1 MTLTTL
7 REDMIRQCVLIT
19 LAVLVLVPLNAAA
32 QTKIITRCT
41 GIEGQGYY
49 VEGGLVPKQ
58 NAGWQKD
65 DISKGSYLVTKIG
78 EDYDIIY
85 VDAAD
90 RTVSTREDGG
100 QVLTVTDMPG
110 TIVPLVVYPRIST
123 ETWTLRLDDQGRGF
137 VMQTISRFNSP
148 IKIEKYSLMRA
159 TCSK

>member
-1 MTLTTL
+1 
-7 REDMIRQCVLIT
+7 MIRESVVIALVLI
-19 LAVLVLVPLNAAA
+19 VLVPFDAAA

-41 GIEGQGYY
+41 GIEGHAYFI
-49 VEGGLVPKQ
+49 ESDLVSKKD
-58 NAGWQKD
+58 AGWQKD
-65 DISKGSYLVTKIG
+65 GISKGSYLVTKVG

-110 TIVPLVVYPRIST
+110 TIVLLVVYPRRSA

-137 VMQTISRFNSP
+137 VMQTISRFNGP
-148 IKIEKYSLMRA
+148 LGIEKYSLMRA

>member
-1 MTLTTL
+1 
-7 REDMIRQCVLIT
+7 
-19 LAVLVLVPLNAAA
+19 
-32 QTKIITRCT
+32 
-41 GIEGQGYY
+41 
-49 VEGGLVPKQ
+49 
-58 NAGWQKD
+58 
-65 DISKGSYLVTKIG
+65 
-78 EDYDIIY
+78 

-110 TIVPLVVYPRIST
+110 TIVLLVVYPRISA

-148 IKIEKYSLMRA
+148 IKIEKYTLMRA

>member
-1 MTLTTL
+1 
-7 REDMIRQCVLIT
+7 MIRQCVLIT
-19 LAVLVLVPLNAAA
+19 FAVLVPVTAAA

-58 NAGWQKD
+58 KAGWQKD
-65 DISKGSYLVTKIG
+65 DISRGSYLVTKIG
-78 EDYDIIY
+78 DDYDIIY

-110 TIVPLVVYPRIST
+110 TIVLLVVYPRIST

-159 TCSK
+159 TCSR